1 MVVSDFL
8 LTFAVSNLNNGGQVM
23 ITTIKIQKRVKSLN
37 EISIQTE
44 RIITLYYKGYGTDR
58 MYQFCET
65 IMLSLLKKYGY

>member
-1 MVVSDFL
+1 M
-8 LTFAVSNLNNGGQVM
+8 GGQIM

-37 EISIQTE
+37 DISIQTE

-65 IMLSLLKKYGY
+65 IMLNLLKKYGY

>member
-1 MVVSDFL
+1 
-8 LTFAVSNLNNGGQVM
+8 M

-44 RIITLYYKGYGTDR
+44 RIITLYYKGYGPER

-65 IMLSLLKKYGY
+65 IMLRLLKKYGY